1 MNSSLQDYAST
12 HHQDDP
18 FFTVGDVS
26 KANQGEIICLGKT
39 DIDDSGYICSLENY
53 TFVRN
58 KLRDRTKNLKHL
70 TLPSS
75 QKKVCEMKERLQDY
89 TEQGENFKQFLNK
102 NKQTSPSTPLTEEE
116 QNIEQMLR
124 NLVTQNEVSSI
135 IQTVSEYEQDYISLS
150 TNQENIKKDIDDG
163 LPIQIKNTVVLPS
176 KSTDVFTH
184 PKSQDLD
191 SKNEESKEV
200 SKSCATKY
208 YKKEKGDIMCKKNNT
223 KIMTSGNFTCDKCN
237 KPYKTSKGLMQ
248 HKIHKCIIEHRYP
261 CPYCPCR
268 FTQPHDIK
276 HHVYEAH
283 RQAYQ
288 KWFSANFETKNP

>member
-39 DIDDSGYICSLENY
+39 DIDDSDYICSLENY

-58 KLRDRTKNLKHL
+58 KLRDRTKNLKHII
-70 TLPSS
+70 LPSL
-75 QKKVCEMKERLQDY
+75 QKKVCEMKEKLQDY

-116 QNIEQMLR
+116 QNIEQILR
-124 NLVTQNEVSSI
+124 NSVTQNEVSSI
-135 IQTVSEYEQDYISLS
+135 IQTVSEYEQDYTSLS
-150 TNQENIKKDIDDG
+150 ANQEIIKKDIDDG
-163 LPIQIKNTVVLPS
+163 SPFQIKNIVVLPS
-176 KSTDVFTH
+176 KSADVSTH

-191 SKNEESKEV
+191 SKNEESNKV

-223 KIMTSGNFTCDKCN
+223 KIMTSGHFTCDKCN

-248 HKIHKCIIEHRYP
+248 HKIHKCIIEHQYP

-268 FTQPHDIK
+268 FTQPHDIQ

-283 RQAYQ
+283 RQAYL

>member
-26 KANQGEIICLGKT
+26 KAIQGEIICLGKT

-58 KLRDRTKNLKHL
+58 KLRDEKT
-70 TLPSS
+70 PSL
-75 QKKVCEMKERLQDY
+75 QKKVCEMKEKLQDY

-124 NLVTQNEVSSI
+124 NSVTQNEVSSI
-135 IQTVSEYEQDYISLS
+135 IQTVSEYEQDYTSLS
-150 TNQENIKKDIDDG
+150 ANQEIIKEDIDDG

-176 KSTDVFTH
+176 KSTDVSTH

-191 SKNEESKEV
+191 SKNEESNEV
-200 SKSCATKY
+200 SKSCAKKY
-208 YKKEKGDIMCKKNNT
+208 YNKEKGDIMCKKNNT
-223 KIMTSGNFTCDKCN
+223 KIMTSGHFTCDKCN
-237 KPYKTSKGLMQ
+237 KPYKTSKGSMQ

-268 FTQPHDIK
+268 FTQPDDIQ

-283 RQAYQ
+283 HQAYL

>member
-39 DIDDSGYICSLENY
+39 DIDDSSYICSLENY
-53 TFVRN
+53 
-58 KLRDRTKNLKHL
+58 
-70 TLPSS
+70 
-75 QKKVCEMKERLQDY
+75 
-89 TEQGENFKQFLNK
+89 K
-102 NKQTSPSTPLTEEE
+102 NKQTIPSTPLTEEE

-124 NLVTQNEVSSI
+124 NSVTQNEVSSI

-150 TNQENIKKDIDDG
+150 ANQEIIKKDIDDG
-163 LPIQIKNTVVLPS
+163 LPIQIKNTVVPPS
-176 KSTDVFTH
+176 KSTDVSTH

-191 SKNEESKEV
+191 SKNEESKKV

-268 FTQPHDIK
+268 FTQPHDIQ

-283 RQAYQ
+283 RQAFV